1 MALYKVIQ
9 RLKWQRKNDILINVA
24 VEATRQQDKV
34 LTKVIEFDNI
44 EKLLRGSGGTLKN
57 EQW

>member
-1 MALYKVIQ
+1 MNNSF
-9 RLKWQRKNDILINVA
+9 KNDILINVA

-57 EQW
+57 EQ